1 MCYDWYFFYTEELF
15 FQNSAKGNCQITIPE
30 STNCSNA
37 LSDIIF
43 PCCAKAVKASA
54 LYNPSLVTYPSC
66 LGSTASQIWIKRKN
80 WTYNNEKCN
89 FFIFF
94 FVEEARE
101 KVELVQ
107 M

>member
-15 FQNSAKGNCQITIPE
+15 FQNSAMGNCQITIPE
-30 STNCSNA
+30 STNCSNT

-66 LGSTASQIWIKRKN
+66 LGSTASQIWTKRK
-80 WTYNNEKCN
+80 KDSMD
-89 FFIFF
+89 
-94 FVEEARE
+94 
-101 KVELVQ
+101 L
-107 M
+107 